1 MPTPEKVYVADAT
14 KIRRRALYAFLLDRE
29 GWISMFDLAY
39 HMKDLYPGYGWV
51 SNFHNSHI
59 RRMITADI
67 EAINEDPDFPMIIIS
82 SKRGVKIADRDEF
95 ERWIRSEYA
104 EIFKKLK
111 RVLKIAKKAGLDGQ
125 VFIDGEVVGVFRGE
139 KDG

>member
-39 HMKDLYPGYGWV
+39 HMKDMYPGYGWV
-51 SNFHNSHI
+51 SNFHNSRI

-82 SKRGVKIADRDEF
+82 STKAVKISTRDEF
-95 ERWIRSEYA
+95 ERWIRAEYA
-104 EIFKKLK
+104 EILKKLG
-111 RVLKIAKKAGLDGQ
+111 RARKIAKKAGLDGQ
-125 VFIDGEVVGVFRGE
+125 VLIDGDVAVAAFREV
-139 KDG
+139 